1 MGPPTMADSAQDKQ
15 LPASERKIQKS
26 REQGQVARSRD
37 LGHFA
42 ACFIGGLAIVVTA
55 PQTVD
60 WLRTVV
66 IRLLKFDAATL
77 ANPHAMSDRLVDGTW
92 QFLTGALPL
101 GVLMLAAGVIAS
113 LGSGGWNFSWKAL
126 EPKFSKFDP
135 ISGIGRLFTLSQLGQ
150 TLKACALALLLGL
163 IAWLYVQANFERFT
177 HVLGMPLPA
186 ALGFVGNLV
195 WGGIVLLLVALG
207 CVAVLDVPLQRF
219 MLMRQLRMSHQE
231 AKNEHK
237 DAEGNAEVKSK
248 IKVRMREAANRRMLA
263 AVPKANLVVMNP
275 THFAVA
281 LQYDG
286 ETMGAPKVVAKGA
299 DLMAFR
305 IRDAAH
311 AANVPVLEQPPLAR
325 ALYAHTEVDQE
336 IPAAL
341 FAAVAQVLAWV
352 FQLRNSMTGQGVA
365 PGPLRAVEV
374 PDALDPKSPRAV
386 RTATSTDSPSRA
398 AD

>member
-1 MGPPTMADSAQDKQ
+1 MADSAQDKQ
-15 LPASERKIQKS
+15 LPASQRKIQKS
-26 REQGQVARSRD
+26 REEGQVARSRD

-55 PQTVD
+55 PQVVQ
-60 WLRTVV
+60 WLRGVLA
-66 IRLLKFDAATL
+66 RQLKFDATTL
-77 ANPHAMSDRLVDGTW
+77 ANPHAMGDRLVDGTW
-92 QFLTGALPL
+92 QFVVGALPL
-101 GVLMLAAGVIAS
+101 GLLMLLAGVAAS
-113 LGSGGWNFSWKAL
+113 VGSGGWNFSWKAL
-126 EPKFSKFDP
+126 QPKFSKFDP
-135 ISGIGRLFTLSQLGQ
+135 ISGVARLFSLSQLGQ
-150 TLKACALALLLGL
+150 TLKACALAVLLG
-163 IAWLYVQANFERFT
+163 IVAWLYLQANFERFT
-177 HVLGMPLPA
+177 HVLGLPLPA
-186 ALGFVGNLV
+186 ALGFAGSLV
-195 WGGIVLLLVALG
+195 WGGIVLLLIALG
-207 CVAVLDVPLQRF
+207 FVAVLDVPLQRF

-248 IKVRMREAANRRMLA
+248 IKVRMREASNRRMLA

-281 LQYDG
+281 LQYD
-286 ETMGAPKVVAKGA
+286 ETMAAPKVVAKGA

-325 ALYAHTEVDQE
+325 ALYAHTEVDRE

-352 FQLRNSMTGQGVA
+352 FQLRNSMGGRAPA
-365 PGPLRAVEV
+365 PGPLRTVEV
-374 PDALDPKSPRAV
+374 PEDLDPNAKRVPARAEGEAAA
-386 RTATSTDSPSRA
+386 RTDTA
-398 AD
+398 

>member
-1 MGPPTMADSAQDKQ
+1 MADSAQDKQ
-15 LPASERKIQKS
+15 LPASQRKIQKS
-26 REQGQVARSRD
+26 REDGQVARSRD

-231 AKNEHK
+231 AKTEHK
-237 DAEGNAEVKSK
+237 DADGNAEVKSK

>member
-1 MGPPTMADSAQDKQ
+1 
-15 LPASERKIQKS
+15 
-26 REQGQVARSRD
+26 
-37 LGHFA
+37 
-42 ACFIGGLAIVVTA
+42 
-55 PQTVD
+55 
-60 WLRTVV
+60 
-66 IRLLKFDAATL
+66 
-77 ANPHAMSDRLVDGTW
+77 
-92 QFLTGALPL
+92 
-101 GVLMLAAGVIAS
+101 MLAAGVVS
-113 LGSGGWNFSWKAL
+113 SVGSGGWNFSWKAL

-135 ISGIGRLFTLSQLGQ
+135 ISGIGRLFSLSQLGQ

-177 HVLGMPLPA
+177 HALGMPLA
-186 ALGFVGNLV
+186 TALGFAGTLV
-195 WGGIVLLLVALG
+195 WGGIVLLLIAMG
-207 CVAVLDVPLQRF
+207 FMAVVDVPLQRF

-248 IKVRMREAANRRMLA
+248 IKVRMREVANRRMLA
-263 AVPKANLVVMNP
+263 AVPKASLVVMNP

-286 ETMGAPKVVAKGA
+286 ATMGAPKVVAKGA

-305 IRDAAH
+305 IREAAH

-325 ALYAHTEVDQE
+325 ALYAHTEVDRE

-352 FQLRNSMTGQGVA
+352 YQLRNSMAGQGPA
-365 PGPLRAVEV
+365 PGPLRAIDV
-374 PDALDPKSPRAV
+374 PEELDPKARRDKSAAPSD
-386 RTATSTDSPSRA
+386 TPTSDAESA
-398 AD
+398 

>member
-1 MGPPTMADSAQDKQ
+1 MADSAQDKQ
-15 LPASERKIQKS
+15 LPASQRKIQKS
-26 REQGQVARSRD
+26 REEGQVARSRD

-42 ACFIGGLAIVVTA
+42 ACCIGGLAIVVTA
-55 PQTVD
+55 PQAVH
-60 WLRTVV
+60 WLQGVFT
-66 IRLLKFDAATL
+66 RLLRFDAATL
-77 ANPHAMSDRLVDGTW
+77 AGTDSMADRLMDGTW
-92 QFLTGALPL
+92 EFLYGALPL
-101 GVLMLAAGVIAS
+101 GLLMLAAGVVS
-113 LGSGGWNFSWKAL
+113 SVGSGGWNFSWKAL

-135 ISGIGRLFTLSQLGQ
+135 ISGIGRLFSLSQLGQ

-177 HVLGMPLPA
+177 HALGMPLA
-186 ALGFVGNLV
+186 TALGFAGTLV
-195 WGGIVLLLVALG
+195 WGGIVLLLIAMG
-207 CVAVLDVPLQRF
+207 FMAVVDVPLQRF

-248 IKVRMREAANRRMLA
+248 IKVRMREVANRRMLA
-263 AVPKANLVVMNP
+263 AVPKASLVVMNP

-286 ETMGAPKVVAKGA
+286 ATMGAPKVVAKGA

-305 IRDAAH
+305 IREAAH

-325 ALYAHTEVDQE
+325 ALYAHTEVDRE

-352 FQLRNSMTGQGVA
+352 YQLRNSMAGQGPA
-365 PGPLRAVEV
+365 PGPLRAIDV
-374 PDALDPKSPRAV
+374 PEELDPKARRDKSAAPSD
-386 RTATSTDSPSRA
+386 TPTSDAESA
-398 AD
+398 

>member
-1 MGPPTMADSAQDKQ
+1 MADSAQDKQ
-15 LPASERKIQKS
+15 LPATERKIRKS
-26 REQGQVARSRD
+26 REEGQVARSRD

-55 PQTVD
+55 PQAVD
-60 WLRTVV
+60 WLRGVMA
-66 IRLLKFDAATL
+66 RLLKFDAATL
-77 ANPHAMSDRLVDGTW
+77 ANPHAMGDRLSDGTW
-92 QFLTGALPL
+92 QFLLGALPL
-101 GVLMLAAGVIAS
+101 GALMLLAGVVS
-113 LGSGGWNFSWKAL
+113 NVGSGGWNFSWKAL
-126 EPKFSKFDP
+126 QPKFSKFDP
-135 ISGIGRLFTLSQLGQ
+135 ISGIGRLFSLSQLGQ

-163 IAWLYVQANFERFT
+163 VAWLYMQANFERFT

-186 ALGFVGNLV
+186 ALGFAGSLV

-207 CVAVLDVPLQRF
+207 CMAVLDVPLQRF

-231 AKNEHK
+231 VKNEHK

-248 IKVRMREAANRRMLA
+248 IKVRMREASNRRMLA

-275 THFAVA
+275 THYAVA

-286 ETMGAPKVVAKGA
+286 ETMAAPKVVAKGA
-299 DLMAFR
+299 DLMAMR

-325 ALYAHTEVDQE
+325 ALYAHTEVDRE

-352 FQLRNSMTGQGVA
+352 FQLRNSMAGQGAA

-374 PDALDPKSPRAV
+374 PEALDPKN
-386 RTATSTDSPSRA
+386 RA
-398 AD
+398 AARPAGTAGATTAGTEAA

>member
-1 MGPPTMADSAQDKQ
+1 MADSAQDKQ
-15 LPASERKIQKS
+15 LPASQRKIQKS
-26 REQGQVARSRD
+26 REDGQVARSRD

-42 ACFIGGLAIVVTA
+42 ACFIGGLAIVITA
-55 PQTVD
+55 PQAVH
-60 WLRTVV
+60 WLQGVFT
-66 IRLLKFDAATL
+66 RLLKFDATTL
-77 ANPHAMSDRLVDGTW
+77 AGTESMSDRLVDGTW
-92 QFLTGALPL
+92 EFLHGALPL
-101 GVLMLAAGVIAS
+101 GLLMLAAGVVS
-113 LGSGGWNFSWKAL
+113 SVGSGGWNFSWKAL

-135 ISGIGRLFTLSQLGQ
+135 ISGIGRLFSLSQLGQ
-150 TLKACALALLLGL
+150 TLKSCALALLLGL

-177 HVLGMPLPA
+177 HALGMPLA
-186 ALGFVGNLV
+186 TALGFAGTLV
-195 WGGIVLLLVALG
+195 WGGIVLLLIAMG
-207 CVAVLDVPLQRF
+207 FMAVVDVPLQRF

-231 AKNEHK
+231 VKNEHK

-248 IKVRMREAANRRMLA
+248 IKVRMREVANRRMLA
-263 AVPKANLVVMNP
+263 AVPNASLVVMNP

-286 ETMGAPKVVAKGA
+286 ETMSAPKVVAKGA

-325 ALYAHTEVDQE
+325 ALYAHTEVDRE

-352 FQLRNSMTGQGVA
+352 FQLRNSMSGQGPA
-365 PGPLRAVEV
+365 PGPLRPIEV
-374 PDALDPKSPRAV
+374 PEGLDPKALRQAAAAGTGQP
-386 RTATSTDSPSRA
+386 TSDAESA
-398 AD
+398 

>member
-1 MGPPTMADSAQDKQ
+1 MADSAQDKQ
-15 LPASERKIQKS
+15 LPASQRKIQKS
-26 REQGQVARSRD
+26 REDGQVARSRD

-60 WLRTVV
+60 WLRGVV
-66 IRLLKFDAATL
+66 TRLLKFDAATL
-77 ANPHAMSDRLVDGTW
+77 ANPHAMSDRLADGTW
-92 QFLTGALPL
+92 QFLMGAMPL
-101 GVLMLAAGVIAS
+101 GVLMLLAGVVAS
-113 LGSGGWNFSWKAL
+113 VGSGGWNFSWKAL
-126 EPKFSKFDP
+126 QPKLSKFDP
-135 ISGIGRLFTLSQLGQ
+135 ISGIGRLFSLSQLGQ

-163 IAWLYVQANFERFT
+163 IGWLYVQANFERFT

-186 ALGFVGNLV
+186 ALSFAGSLV
-195 WGGIVLLLVALG
+195 WGGIVLLLIALG

-231 AKNEHK
+231 VKNEHK

-248 IKVRMREAANRRMLA
+248 IKVRMREASNRRMLA

-281 LQYDG
+281 LQYDA
-286 ETMGAPKVVAKGA
+286 ETMAAPKVVAKGA

-325 ALYAHTEVDQE
+325 ALYAHTEVDQQV
-336 IPAAL
+336 PAAL

-352 FQLRNSMTGQGVA
+352 FQLRSSMSGQGAA

-374 PDALDPKSPRAV
+374 PEALDPKTRRPAQP
-386 RTATSTDSPSRA
+386 AAPDSPSNA
-398 AD
+398 AESA